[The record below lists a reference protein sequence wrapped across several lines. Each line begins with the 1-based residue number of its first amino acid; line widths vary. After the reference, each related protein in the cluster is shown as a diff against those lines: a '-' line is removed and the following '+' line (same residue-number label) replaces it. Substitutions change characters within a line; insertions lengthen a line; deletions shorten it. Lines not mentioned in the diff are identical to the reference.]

1 MCPASARWPLRPA
14 SARRLVFAGYS
25 GYPHARHERYLGYM
39 VFRLSVGFLVAALA
53 LLAVSLYLSE
63 YYLGE
68 ERRLVAA
75 GDLRGGLEAAQKAGR
90 MDPFD
95 PEPLEDVS
103 FIRQQQGRNDEAV
116 GALREAI
123 DRDPNNYLIYLEL
136 ASLQFALGDLTDA
149 EKNYRK
155 VLDLNPQADA
165 ARSGLAA
172 LLLER
177 GDLEGAKREYEK
189 IEEAGE
195 ISILD
200 LYDLGRIYVRTG
212 EPKEGYKAIKKA
224 QRQASEE
231 AETLE
236 GSLKAQRQRL
246 VESMDLALADAL
258 VVQGSYGRAAKVIS
272 DSPSEQ
278 APGLLRLLE
287 TNPEAYREQV
297 VNSDVQ

>member
-1 MCPASARWPLRPA
+1 
-14 SARRLVFAGYS
+14 
-25 GYPHARHERYLGYM
+25 M
-39 VFRLSVGFLVAALA
+39 VFRLSVGFLVAVLA
-53 LLAVSLYLSE
+53 LLATSLYLSE

-75 GDLRGGLEAAQKAGR
+75 GDLEGGLEAAQKAGR

-103 FIRQQQGRNDEAV
+103 FIRRQQGRDEKAV
-116 GALREAI
+116 GALREAA
-123 DRDPNNYLIYLEL
+123 DRDPNNYIIYLEL
-136 ASLQFALGDLTDA
+136 ASLQFALDDLTGA
-149 EKNYRK
+149 GENYRK
-155 VLDLNPQADA
+155 VLELNPEADA

-172 LLLER
+172 VLLER

-212 EPKEGYKAIKKA
+212 EPKEGYKTIKRA

-236 GSLKAQRQRL
+236 GSLKVQRQRL

-272 DSPSEQ
+272 NSSYEQ

-287 TNPEAYREQV
+287 TDPEAYREQV
-297 VNSDVQ
+297 VNSDIR

>member
-1 MCPASARWPLRPA
+1 
-14 SARRLVFAGYS
+14 
-25 GYPHARHERYLGYM
+25 M
-39 VFRLSVGFLVAALA
+39 VFRLSVGFLVAVLA
-53 LLAVSLYLSE
+53 LLAMSLYLSE
-63 YYLGE
+63 YYLGV
-68 ERRLVAA
+68 ERRLIAA
-75 GDLRGGLEAAQKAGR
+75 GDLRGGLEAAQTAGR

-103 FIRQQQGRNDEAV
+103 YVRQQQGRNEEAV
-116 GALREAI
+116 GALREAA
-123 DRDPNNYLIYLEL
+123 DRDPNNYIIYLEL
-136 ASLQFALGDLTDA
+136 ATLQSALGDLTGA
-149 EKNYRK
+149 GENYRK
-155 VLDLNPQADA
+155 VLELNPKAYA

-189 IEEAGE
+189 IEEVGE
-195 ISILD
+195 ISYTD

-212 EPKEGYKAIKKA
+212 EPEEGYKAIKSA
-224 QRQASEE
+224 RRQASKA

-272 DSPSEQ
+272 DSSSEQ

-287 TNPEAYREQV
+287 TDPEAYREQV
-297 VNSDVQ
+297 VNSDIR

>member
-1 MCPASARWPLRPA
+1 
-14 SARRLVFAGYS
+14 
-25 GYPHARHERYLGYM
+25 M
-39 VFRLSVGFLVAALA
+39 VFRLSVGFLVAVLA
-53 LLAVSLYLSE
+53 LLATSLYLSE

-75 GDLRGGLEAAQKAGR
+75 GDLEGGLEAAQKAGR

-103 FIRQQQGRNDEAV
+103 FIRRQQGRDEKAV
-116 GALREAI
+116 GALREAA
-123 DRDPNNYLIYLEL
+123 DRDPNNYIIYLEL
-136 ASLQFALGDLTDA
+136 ASLQFALGDLTGA
-149 EKNYRK
+149 GENYRK
-155 VLDLNPQADA
+155 VLELNPKAYA

-212 EPKEGYKAIKKA
+212 EPKEGYKTIKRA

-236 GSLKAQRQRL
+236 GALKVQRQGL

-272 DSPSEQ
+272 NSSYEQ

-287 TNPEAYREQV
+287 TDPEAYREQV
-297 VNSDVQ
+297 VNSDIR

>member
-1 MCPASARWPLRPA
+1 
-14 SARRLVFAGYS
+14 
-25 GYPHARHERYLGYM
+25 M
-39 VFRLSVGFLVAALA
+39 VFRLSVGFLVAVLA

-68 ERRLVAA
+68 ERRLIAA
-75 GDLRGGLEAAQKAGR
+75 GDLRGGLEAAQKAAR

-103 FIRQQQGRNDEAV
+103 FIRQQQGRNEEAV

-155 VLDLNPQADA
+155 VLKLNPQAYL
-165 ARSGLAA
+165 ARSGLAES
-172 LLLER
+172 LLER

-189 IEEAGE
+189 ALEVGKIPY
-195 ISILD
+195 SD

-224 QRQASEE
+224 QRQASKE

-236 GSLKAQRQRL
+236 GPLKAQRQRL
-246 VESMDLALADAL
+246 VQSMDLALADAL
-258 VVQGSYGRAAKVIS
+258 VVQGRYGRAAKVIS
-272 DSPSEQ
+272 GSPSEQ

-297 VNSDVQ
+297 VNSDIQ

>member
-1 MCPASARWPLRPA
+1 
-14 SARRLVFAGYS
+14 
-25 GYPHARHERYLGYM
+25 M
-39 VFRLSVGFLVAALA
+39 VFRLSVGFLVAVLA
-53 LLAVSLYLSE
+53 LLATSLYLSE

-68 ERRLVAA
+68 ERRLIAA

-103 FIRQQQGRNDEAV
+103 YIRQQQGRNEEAV
-116 GALREAI
+116 GALREAV
-123 DRDPNNYLIYLEL
+123 DRDPNNYIIYLEL
-136 ASLQFALGDLTDA
+136 ASLQFALEDFPAAG
-149 EKNYRK
+149 ENYRK
-155 VLDLNPQADA
+155 VLELNPQAYA

-172 LLLER
+172 LLLET

-189 IEEAGE
+189 VEEAGE
-195 ISILD
+195 ISYTD

-212 EPKEGYKAIKKA
+212 EPEKGYKAIKKA
-224 QRQASEE
+224 RRQASRD

-236 GSLKAQRQRL
+236 GVLKAQRQGL

-258 VVQGSYGRAAKVIS
+258 VVQGSYGRAAEVIS
-272 DSPSEQ
+272 ESSSEQ

-287 TNPEAYREQV
+287 TDPEAYREQV
-297 VNSDVQ
+297 VNSDIQ